1 MQGKVT
7 LEDHFAIEATL
18 GDSQP
23 FGSHVWPELRHRLLD
38 FQDQRL
44 RLMDEA
50 GVEIM
55 IASLNA
61 PAIQGIAESERAAE
75 LAREAND
82 VLAGEVAKR
91 PDRFVGVAAL
101 PMQDPEVAIQELQ
114 RCINELGFKGALV
127 NGYSELAGSSKPI
140 HYDLPQYRPFWR
152 ALEDLD
158 VPFYLHPRPPMAGV
172 MPHYEGHHW
181 LFGPTWSFA
190 AETSLHAL
198 RLIGSGL
205 FDECP
210 RLQIILGH
218 LGEGLPYYLWRIDN
232 RNNWMKAAHKY
243 PARKRV
249 SDYFRSNFHIT
260 TSGHY
265 STPALVDAIAEIGAD
280 RVMFSGRLSVRGFQ
294 RRRRLVRRG
303 RDRRSRSAQD
313 RAHQRDAA
321 VQAGRSVMPDTINSI
336 APSRTL
342 QDLFSLRPPLVP
354 EVQFLP
360 PRGQSPR
367 ATLGPIRHR
376 SQHPV

>member
-1 MQGKVT
+1 
-7 LEDHFAIEATL
+7 
-18 GDSQP
+18 
-23 FGSHVWPELRHRLLD
+23 
-38 FQDQRL
+38 
-44 RLMDEA
+44 MDEA

-127 NGYSELAGSSKPI
+127 NGYSELAGSNKPI
-140 HYDLPQYRPFWR
+140 RYDLPQYRPFWR

-210 RLQIILGH
+210 RLQIILGR

-243 PARKRV
+243 SARKRV
-249 SDYFRSNFHIT
+249 ADVLPPIALLRGRDPGRPQRLRLDRRAVPARRAPRRSLDGR
-260 TSGHY
+260 SLG
-265 STPALVDAIAEIGAD
+265 PALHAD
-280 RVMFSGRLSVRGFQ
+280 RVAPACC
-294 RRRRLVRRG
+294 RRG
-303 RDRRSRSAQD
+303 CEA
-313 RAHQRDAA
+313 
-321 VQAGRSVMPDTINSI
+321 
-336 APSRTL
+336 
-342 QDLFSLRPPLVP
+342 
-354 EVQFLP
+354 
-360 PRGQSPR
+360 
-367 ATLGPIRHR
+367 
-376 SQHPV
+376 

>member
-91 PDRFVGVAAL
+91 PDRFVGVA
-101 PMQDPEVAIQELQ
+101 
-114 RCINELGFKGALV
+114 
-127 NGYSELAGSSKPI
+127 
-140 HYDLPQYRPFWR
+140 
-152 ALEDLD
+152 
-158 VPFYLHPRPPMAGV
+158 
-172 MPHYEGHHW
+172 
-181 LFGPTWSFA
+181 SFA

-249 SDYFRSNFHIT
+249 ADYFRSNFHIT

-280 RVMFSGRLSVRGFQ
+280 RVMFSVDYPFEDFSDAADWFDEAEIGEA
-294 RRRRLVRRG
+294 
-303 RDRRSRSAQD
+303 DRRKIGRTNAM
-313 RAHQRDAA
+313 RLFKL
-321 VQAGRSVMPDTINSI
+321 AG
-336 APSRTL
+336 A
-342 QDLFSLRPPLVP
+342 
-354 EVQFLP
+354 
-360 PRGQSPR
+360 
-367 ATLGPIRHR
+367 
-376 SQHPV
+376 